1 MTFDKACGFSMPH
14 FSRLLI
20 DINNNTHPICCIK
33 KKNQMNKVGIQAE
46 KNVII
51 FVVIVV
57 KNI

>member
-1 MTFDKACGFSMPH
+1 MLH
-14 FSRLLI
+14 Q
-20 DINNNTHPICCIK
+20 

>member
-1 MTFDKACGFSMPH
+1 MLH
-14 FSRLLI
+14 Q
-20 DINNNTHPICCIK
+20 
-33 KKNQMNKVGIQAE
+33 KKNQMNKVGIQTE

>member
-1 MTFDKACGFSMPH
+1 MLH
-14 FSRLLI
+14 Q
-20 DINNNTHPICCIK
+20 
-33 KKNQMNKVGIQAE
+33 KKNQMNKVDIQAE